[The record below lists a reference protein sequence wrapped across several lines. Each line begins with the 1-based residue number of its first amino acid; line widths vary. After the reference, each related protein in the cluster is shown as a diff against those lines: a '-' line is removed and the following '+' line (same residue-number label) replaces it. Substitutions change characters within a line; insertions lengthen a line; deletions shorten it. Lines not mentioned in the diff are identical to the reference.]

1 MTNPVEFKYLI
12 QIEPLGLL
20 YGSAGRF
27 LSPDNLVGRSG
38 TSFPPSAAT
47 VSGLFAASHGNA
59 GVQDLQLAGPFWAQA
74 DQPQNFCVPI
84 PQSFTTI
91 YKPEPKPKGQ
101 LRTGQIRTR
110 ETWKDGAWETLGE
123 ASSGKASRGGWV
135 PIGDWPT
142 LSKSTFDK
150 VEVYADPWEF
160 LPHLHPKLRE
170 NERRVVDPTD
180 DGGSLFLEN
189 AVQLHPEACLVYLSN
204 IELDDGWYRFGGE
217 GHMVNLTCHPLDSER
232 QELLQEP
239 VGQCFATITPAIW
252 GSNRL
257 SHRKPIPMNRDRPDA
272 QPSDD
277 PDVVWADAEILTDRP
292 IPFRYRLGN
301 RIDEKGNDVQQ
312 RHAPKLLSRG
322 RYAVPAGTVY
332 VLKEAL
338 QRPWQEWPTDWF
350 PKEGPSLKRW
360 GCGLALPLGDF

>member
-1 MTNPVEFKYLI
+1 MMFKYLI

-38 TSFPPSAAT
+38 TSFPPSAAA
-47 VSGLFAASHGNA
+47 VSGLFAASYGNK
-59 GVQDLQLAGPFWAQA
+59 GVQDLQLAGPFWAKA
-74 DQPQNFCVPI
+74 TQPQNFCVPI
-84 PQSFTTI
+84 PQNFTTNLKSHKI
-91 YKPEPKPKGQ
+91 LTQ
-101 LRTGQIRTR
+101 
-110 ETWKDGAWETLGE
+110 ETWKDGAWQNVPE
-123 ASSGKASRGGWV
+123 GKVHRGGWV
-135 PIGDWPT
+135 PIGDWQN
-142 LSKSTFDK
+142 LSSGAYKQVS
-150 VEVYADPWEF
+150 VYADPWEF

-170 NERRVVDPTD
+170 HERRVVDPTD

-204 IELDDGWYRFGGE
+204 IELDGGWYRFGGE

-239 VGQCFATITPAIW
+239 VGKCFSTITPAIW

-257 SHRKPIPMNRDRPDA
+257 SYRVPQLLRKQDA
-272 QPSDD
+272 ARHHLEVVDSDLKT
-277 PDVVWADAEILTDRP
+277 PPEWDVEALLTDRP
-292 IPFRYRLGN
+292 VPFRYRLGN

-312 RHAPKLLSRG
+312 RYAPKLLSRG

-332 VLKEAL
+332 VLKAELKQA
-338 QRPWQEWPTDWF
+338 WQEWPTDWF

-360 GCGLALPLGDF
+360 GCGLSLPLKP

>member
-38 TSFPPSAAT
+38 TSFPPSAAA

-59 GVQDLQLAGPFWAQA
+59 GVQGLQLAGPFWAKA
-74 DQPQNFCVPI
+74 DQMQNFCVPI
-84 PQSFTTI
+84 PQSFTTHTP
-91 YKPEPKPKGQ
+91 KHKPKHKLQAGK
-101 LRTGQIRTR
+101 IRTK
-110 ETWKDGAWETLGE
+110 ETWQAGAWETLGE

-135 PIGDWPT
+135 PIGDWHT
-142 LSKSTFDK
+142 LSTPTFTEAK
-150 VEVYADPWEF
+150 VYADPWDF

-170 NERRVVDPTD
+170 NERRVVDPAD
-180 DGGSLFLEN
+180 GGGSLFLEN

-204 IELDDGWYRFGGE
+204 TKLGDGWYRFGGE
-217 GHMVNLTCHPLDSER
+217 GHMVNLTCHPLDTKT
-232 QELLQEP
+232 QKLLQKP
-239 VGQCFATITPAIW
+239 VGKCFATITPAIW

-257 SHRKPIPMNRDRPDA
+257 SYRKPIPMNRDRPDA
-272 QPSDD
+272 QPSDN

-292 IPFRYRLGN
+292 IPCRYRLGN
-301 RIDEKGNDVQQ
+301 RIDEDGNDVQQ

-338 QRPWQEWPTDWF
+338 QQPWQEWPTDWF

-360 GCGLALPLGDF
+360 GCGLSLPLKP